1 MELQDR
7 LIILFDYYG
16 ELLTDSQKNY
26 FIDYYFHNLTL
37 SEIAENNS
45 VSKNAVSKDLKLA
58 CSKLEDFDSKLKLI
72 DKDKK
77 IIKVI
82 KEENNEEL
90 VGSSKNH
97 KYVFSFRPLS
107 RQEHWN
113 GWPGPAPGDL
123 HPRIKPKTPA
133 DPALETDSLPLSHR
147 GSPISVLSA
156 SFL

>member
-1 MELQDR
+1 MELQDK

-37 SEIAENNS
+37 SEIAENNN

-58 CSKLEDFDSKLKLI
+58 TSKLEDFDLKLKLI
-72 DKDKK
+72 EKDNK

-90 VGSSKNH
+90 LEKIN
-97 KYVFSFRPLS
+97 KIL
-107 RQEHWN
+107 
-113 GWPGPAPGDL
+113 DL
-123 HPRIKPKTPA
+123 
-133 DPALETDSLPLSHR
+133 
-147 GSPISVLSA
+147 
-156 SFL
+156 

>member
-90 VGSSKNH
+90 LKKINNI
-97 KYVFSFRPLS
+97 L
-107 RQEHWN
+107 
-113 GWPGPAPGDL
+113 DL
-123 HPRIKPKTPA
+123 
-133 DPALETDSLPLSHR
+133 
-147 GSPISVLSA
+147 
-156 SFL
+156 

>member
-16 ELLTDSQKNY
+16 ELLSDSQKNY

-37 SEIAENNS
+37 SEIAENNN

-58 CSKLEDFDSKLKLI
+58 TSKLEDYDSKLKLI
-72 DKDKK
+72 DKDNK

-90 VGSSKNH
+90 LEKIN
-97 KYVFSFRPLS
+97 KIL
-107 RQEHWN
+107 
-113 GWPGPAPGDL
+113 DL
-123 HPRIKPKTPA
+123 
-133 DPALETDSLPLSHR
+133 
-147 GSPISVLSA
+147 
-156 SFL
+156 

>member
-58 CSKLEDFDSKLKLI
+58 TSKLEDFDSKLKLI

-90 VGSSKNH
+90 LEKIN
-97 KYVFSFRPLS
+97 KIL
-107 RQEHWN
+107 
-113 GWPGPAPGDL
+113 DL
-123 HPRIKPKTPA
+123 
-133 DPALETDSLPLSHR
+133 
-147 GSPISVLSA
+147 
-156 SFL
+156 

>member
-16 ELLTDSQKNY
+16 ELLSDSQKNY

-37 SEIAENNS
+37 SEIAENNG

-82 KEENNEEL
+82 KETNDEEL
-90 VGSSKNH
+90 LEKIN
-97 KYVFSFRPLS
+97 KIL
-107 RQEHWN
+107 
-113 GWPGPAPGDL
+113 DL
-123 HPRIKPKTPA
+123 
-133 DPALETDSLPLSHR
+133 
-147 GSPISVLSA
+147 
-156 SFL
+156 

>member
-37 SEIAENNS
+37 SEIAENNG

-58 CSKLEDFDSKLKLI
+58 TSKLEDFDFKLKLI

-77 IIKVI
+77 ITKLI
-82 KEENNEEL
+82 KETGNEEL
-90 VGSSKNH
+90 LEKIN
-97 KYVFSFRPLS
+97 KIL
-107 RQEHWN
+107 
-113 GWPGPAPGDL
+113 DL
-123 HPRIKPKTPA
+123 
-133 DPALETDSLPLSHR
+133 
-147 GSPISVLSA
+147 
-156 SFL
+156 

>member
-37 SEIAENNS
+37 SEIAENNG

-58 CSKLEDFDSKLKLI
+58 TSKLEDFNFKLKLI

-77 IIKVI
+77 ITKLI
-82 KEENNEEL
+82 KETGNEEL
-90 VGSSKNH
+90 LEKIN
-97 KYVFSFRPLS
+97 KIL
-107 RQEHWN
+107 
-113 GWPGPAPGDL
+113 DL
-123 HPRIKPKTPA
+123 
-133 DPALETDSLPLSHR
+133 
-147 GSPISVLSA
+147 
-156 SFL
+156 

>member
-72 DKDKK
+72 DKDNK

-90 VGSSKNH
+90 LEKIN
-97 KYVFSFRPLS
+97 KIL
-107 RQEHWN
+107 
-113 GWPGPAPGDL
+113 DL
-123 HPRIKPKTPA
+123 
-133 DPALETDSLPLSHR
+133 
-147 GSPISVLSA
+147 
-156 SFL
+156 

>member
-16 ELLTDSQKNY
+16 ELLSDSQKNY

-37 SEIAENNS
+37 SEIAENNN

-58 CSKLEDFDSKLKLI
+58 TSKLEDFDSKLKLI
-72 DKDKK
+72 DKDNK

-90 VGSSKNH
+90 LEKIN
-97 KYVFSFRPLS
+97 KIL
-107 RQEHWN
+107 
-113 GWPGPAPGDL
+113 DL
-123 HPRIKPKTPA
+123 
-133 DPALETDSLPLSHR
+133 
-147 GSPISVLSA
+147 
-156 SFL
+156 

>member
-16 ELLTDSQKNY
+16 DLLSDSQKNY

-37 SEIAENNS
+37 SEIAENNN

-58 CSKLEDFDSKLKLI
+58 CSKLEDYDSKLKLI

-90 VGSSKNH
+90 LEKIN
-97 KYVFSFRPLS
+97 KIL
-107 RQEHWN
+107 
-113 GWPGPAPGDL
+113 DL
-123 HPRIKPKTPA
+123 
-133 DPALETDSLPLSHR
+133 
-147 GSPISVLSA
+147 
-156 SFL
+156 

>member
-16 ELLTDSQKNY
+16 ELLSDSQKNY

-37 SEIAENNS
+37 SEIAENNN

-58 CSKLEDFDSKLKLI
+58 TSKLEDFDSKLKLI

-82 KEENNEEL
+82 KEENNKEL
-90 VGSSKNH
+90 LEKIN
-97 KYVFSFRPLS
+97 KIL
-107 RQEHWN
+107 
-113 GWPGPAPGDL
+113 DL
-123 HPRIKPKTPA
+123 
-133 DPALETDSLPLSHR
+133 
-147 GSPISVLSA
+147 
-156 SFL
+156 

>member
-16 ELLTDSQKNY
+16 ELLSDSQKNY

-37 SEIAENNS
+37 SEIAENNN

-72 DKDKK
+72 DKDNK

-82 KEENNEEL
+82 KDTNDEEL
-90 VGSSKNH
+90 LEKIN
-97 KYVFSFRPLS
+97 KIL
-107 RQEHWN
+107 
-113 GWPGPAPGDL
+113 DL
-123 HPRIKPKTPA
+123 
-133 DPALETDSLPLSHR
+133 
-147 GSPISVLSA
+147 
-156 SFL
+156 

>member
-16 ELLTDSQKNY
+16 ELLSDSQKNY

-37 SEIAENNS
+37 SEIAENNN

-72 DKDKK
+72 DKDNK

-82 KEENNEEL
+82 KETNNEEL
-90 VGSSKNH
+90 LEKIN
-97 KYVFSFRPLS
+97 KIL
-107 RQEHWN
+107 
-113 GWPGPAPGDL
+113 DL
-123 HPRIKPKTPA
+123 
-133 DPALETDSLPLSHR
+133 
-147 GSPISVLSA
+147 
-156 SFL
+156 

>member
-16 ELLTDSQKNY
+16 ELLSDSQKNY

-77 IIKVI
+77 ITKLI
-82 KEENNEEL
+82 KETGNEEL
-90 VGSSKNH
+90 IEKINNI
-97 KYVFSFRPLS
+97 L
-107 RQEHWN
+107 
-113 GWPGPAPGDL
+113 DL
-123 HPRIKPKTPA
+123 
-133 DPALETDSLPLSHR
+133 
-147 GSPISVLSA
+147 
-156 SFL
+156 